1 MVGRTYAMR
10 RRAEAVE
17 ATRERLLDTTRGL
30 FMERLDPEAITL
42 REVATRA
49 GVSEMTVLRHFGTKA
64 GLIDATEPRE
74 RGQVL
79 SMRRAP
85 AGDIAAAVRAL
96 YTHYEEAGDWGLRA
110 QALERQRPALKTKL
124 DGARAEHRRWVEVT
138 F

>member
-17 ATRERLLDTTRGL
+17 ATRERLLDTTRNL

-42 REVATRA
+42 QEVAGGA
-49 GVSEMTVLRHFGTKA
+49 GVSEMTVIRHFGTKA
-64 GLIDATEPRE
+64 GLIEATEARE
-74 RGQVL
+74 RGRML

-85 AGDIAAAVRAL
+85 AGDISAAVRSL

-110 QALERQRPALKTKL
+110 PALERQRAALKAKL
-124 DGARAEHRRWVEVT
+124 DGARAEDRRWVA
-138 F
+138 